1 MNHSNFKF
9 PLNYVKG
16 MQRVLRVFYGN
27 QGIAVNKRLSNKKG
41 QVLLFNAWIDEFDF
55 FLFIFIM
62 LTRKRSAGLCS

>member
-16 MQRVLRVFYGN
+16 MHIVLIVFYGN

-41 QVLLFNAWIDEFDF
+41 QVLLFDAWIDEFDF

>member
-9 PLNYVKG
+9 PLNYVKE
-16 MQRVLRVFYGN
+16 MQIVLIVFYGN